1 MPMDKNYKDR
11 KRAVMMMTMVVV
23 IVVVE
28 VEISTVIS
36 MTRLHL
42 CKSPAILT
50 SPKGGILATST
61 LPSC

>member
-1 MPMDKNYKDR
+1 MGKNYKDR
-11 KRAVMMMTMVVV
+11 KPTVMMMMTMVVV

-50 SPKGGILATST
+50 PQKVAYKQLVRYH
-61 LPSC
+61 LKC

>member
-1 MPMDKNYKDR
+1 MPMGKNYKDR
-11 KRAVMMMTMVVV
+11 KPTVMMMMTMVVVVVVV

-50 SPKGGILATST
+50 PQKVAY
-61 LPSC
+61 